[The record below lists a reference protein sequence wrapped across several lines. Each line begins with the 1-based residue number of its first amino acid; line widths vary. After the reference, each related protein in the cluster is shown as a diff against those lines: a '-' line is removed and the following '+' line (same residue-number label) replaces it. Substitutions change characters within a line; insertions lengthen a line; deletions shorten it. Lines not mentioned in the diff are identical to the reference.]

1 MLASLRSAAL
11 FGVDALPVHVEVDVS
26 FGLPRFTMV
35 GLPDVTVRE
44 SRDRVRAAI
53 RNSGFQYPEHH
64 ITVNLAPADVR
75 KAGSSFDLPIALGL
89 LAASGAIT
97 RRAIPDTVVL
107 GELSLDGGINAIR
120 GVLPIAVTSK
130 AGGVKRLLLPPQNAA
145 EATVVEGLEVCTVRS
160 LAEAV
165 TALNHP
171 EQAVLLPPPAPAPS
185 ASPVSAGGDLADV
198 RGQLLPRRAIEVAAA
213 GGHNLL
219 LVGPPGSGKT
229 MMARRLPGILPPLT
243 FEEALECTAIHSV
256 AGMLPAGAALLGA
269 RPFRAPHHTI
279 SNVALV
285 GGGSIPRPGEISLAH
300 NGVLFLDEMPE
311 FERRVLEVL
320 RQPLEEGRVTVA
332 RAARTAVFPARF
344 VLVGAMNPCP
354 CGYLGDEHRGCRCTP
369 HQVAAYRGRL
379 SGPLRDRID
388 LVVEV
393 GAVPIG
399 VLSDAP
405 PGEPSAVVRARVLEA
420 RARQRQRYAD
430 LRFSTNSELGG
441 ALTSAWC
448 TPATEGQTLL
458 RRAAERLHL
467 SARGYDRVLKVART
481 VADLARST
489 AVETDHV
496 AEALQY
502 RLIE

>member
-1 MLASLRSAAL
+1 
-11 FGVDALPVHVEVDVS
+11 
-26 FGLPRFTMV
+26 
-35 GLPDVTVRE
+35 
-44 SRDRVRAAI
+44 
-53 RNSGFQYPEHH
+53 
-64 ITVNLAPADVR
+64 
-75 KAGSSFDLPIALGL
+75 
-89 LAASGAIT
+89 
-97 RRAIPDTVVL
+97 
-107 GELSLDGGINAIR
+107 
-120 GVLPIAVTSK
+120 
-130 AGGVKRLLLPPQNAA
+130 
-145 EATVVEGLEVCTVRS
+145 
-160 LAEAV
+160 
-165 TALNHP
+165 
-171 EQAVLLPPPAPAPS
+171 
-185 ASPVSAGGDLADV
+185 
-198 RGQLLPRRAIEVAAA
+198 
-213 GGHNLL
+213 
-219 LVGPPGSGKT
+219 
-229 MMARRLPGILPPLT
+229 
-243 FEEALECTAIHSV
+243 
-256 AGMLPAGAALLGA
+256 
-269 RPFRAPHHTI
+269 
-279 SNVALV
+279 
-285 GGGSIPRPGEISLAH
+285 
-300 NGVLFLDEMPE
+300 
-311 FERRVLEVL
+311 
-320 RQPLEEGRVTVA
+320 
-332 RAARTAVFPARF
+332 
-344 VLVGAMNPCP
+344 MNPCP

-379 SGPLRDRID
+379 SGPLRDGID

-481 VADLARST
+481 VADLARSA